1 MWHVLQLALFCYRY
15 KGLGCRRSLG
25 CGRSEVD
32 VWSVKC
38 WVLCDDVSTR
48 ETASVRRVDPCREI
62 CRLVT
67 VWLHEVRCT
76 RSMANTAVSVQS
88 QSFER
93 CSTAHS
99 YYKGSV
105 SSVSKLSACGR
116 EDNLTP
122 RMFLDRYSLPRVV
135 KIVPQVRNL
144 LQLQIRLFTHFFI
157 PNLLTTYSSIQFGII
172 IWYSTVL

>member
-1 MWHVLQLALFCYRY
+1 
-15 KGLGCRRSLG
+15 
-25 CGRSEVD
+25 
-32 VWSVKC
+32 
-38 WVLCDDVSTR
+38 
-48 ETASVRRVDPCREI
+48 
-62 CRLVT
+62 
-67 VWLHEVRCT
+67 
-76 RSMANTAVSVQS
+76 MANTAVSVQS

-135 KIVPQVRNL
+135 KIVPQVRISN
-144 LQLQIRLFTHFFI
+144 QPQIRLFTHFFI
-157 PNLLTTYSSIQFGII
+157 PNLLTTVPIKFGII
-172 IWYSTVL
+172 IWNSTVLFLKVVKFIQIKSIIYYRMHDKVKNIYTVQFLLVNTFVWVG